1 MGSSVVCIYAE
12 KSAHFCTWFDNSK
25 KRGTQLINVPT
36 YDVKKKDAIN
46 SDVLKNFTV
55 LLHKKN

>member
-1 MGSSVVCIYAE
+1 MYLRRKKCGFF
-12 KSAHFCTWFDNSK
+12 AHALIKEK
-25 KRGTQLINVPT
+25 KRGTQLINAPT
-36 YDVKKKDAIN
+36 YDVKKKDVIN